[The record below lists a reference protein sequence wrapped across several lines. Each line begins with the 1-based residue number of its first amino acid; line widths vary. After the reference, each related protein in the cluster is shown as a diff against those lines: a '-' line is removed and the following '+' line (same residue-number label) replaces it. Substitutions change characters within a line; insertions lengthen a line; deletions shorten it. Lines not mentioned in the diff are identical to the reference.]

1 MASNDKYLLNALT
14 KAGYVVIVKTCYKEI
29 QKSKLEY
36 VSPNASIVGINSE
49 LLMKGLKLTE
59 DYIHPDDREK
69 VIKAA
74 GKAIKNNVSDYVHE
88 YRMVGDDG
96 NVYHITNEVAV
107 SDIDEETFRTEFY
120 IKKVEENESKHVSNN
135 SYMNDFD
142 DMPDNGSI
150 GAEISERVAAIME
163 TFANLSGLYSVF
175 VDMNGKPIFRPIG
188 PATNMGDFYDLLE
201 KPAYK
206 KYYAF
211 MRDEML
217 KMDRPVVF
225 DREEGGIGKILAAP
239 IMTGNDLKGIWILG
253 SYTME
258 ETEMLKNVC
267 DDQWNIANL
276 ISEYL
281 NQKLLLSSGAAQEKG
296 KQVRLEDEIEKR
308 NIATYFMNLL
318 DEVSEK
324 KFGEILDNVFKK
336 IGDYLGVDQVLLY
349 KADNKLV
356 NEFVLDRGW
365 SAGGAP
371 INNCIS
377 TFSLQYSFSKN
388 RGMMDNGGQYVICGN
403 DISESERL
411 WMLENNYKALIAQ
424 PVFFNDVLYGI
435 FIVAQT
441 KGERIWSEEEKVFIH
456 TIASMIGQMI
466 KNIHGNDNAISVNK
480 QLIETYN
487 NFKVGVFVRD
497 AISGKVLFSN
507 SFMNNLLGYDFTG
520 GDSRSILT
528 DLHDRFNGVSGIR
541 NQFVTQNKV
550 NNWRSYI
557 SGLDEI
563 MDITEISMEWING
576 KAASMIILRKA
587 DDTK

>member
-324 KFGEILDNVFKK
+324 NFGEILDNVFDK
-336 IGDYLGVDQVLLY
+336 IGDYLGANQVLLY

-356 NEFVLDRGW
+356 NEFMLDRGW
-365 SAGGAP
+365 SDGGAP

-388 RGMMDNGGQYVICGN
+388 RGVMDNGGQYVICGN